1 MFSLLPKSGYVTVRV
16 LAAAAVG
23 PHRDEG
29 AIGDGQPS
37 IFFAR
42 VTIAVS
48 ACQSKYHFQY

>member
-1 MFSLLPKSGYVTVRV
+1 MFSLLPKSGHVTVRV

-48 ACQSKYHFQY
+48 ACPSKYHFQY